1 MVSGPA
7 GTCGSK
13 LGEGTA
19 DGDGE
24 GDEDGDE
31 DGFGCSE
38 GGGDTKTHGA
48 VDG

>member
-7 GTCGSK
+7 GACGSK
-13 LGEGTA
+13 LGDG

-24 GDEDGDE
+24 GEGDE

-48 VDG
+48 ADA